1 MNLNIFINVPKLC
14 VPTITKLIF
23 LYLEI
28 NNVIDSGVKDQVLNP
43 TDIEKNYV
51 LDDCKPDFSNVLAEG
66 SVNSVLEISGIY
78 IFSKFAIPR
87 YITCKAI
94 KTLGFIKRIA
104 SKLKLPNK

>member
-43 TDIEKNYV
+43 TDIEKMMFWMIV
-51 LDDCKPDFSNVLAEG
+51 SQ
-66 SVNSVLEISGIY
+66 
-78 IFSKFAIPR
+78 
-87 YITCKAI
+87 
-94 KTLGFIKRIA
+94 TLVM
-104 SKLKLPNK
+104 S